1 MEQSRNPLNSMT
13 KFVRATLVVAR
24 AGHAGCQ
31 GTGRDKPVPY
41 DLVPCTSA
49 ARARGGTFMK
59 QTPNPLSLL
68 IKS

>member
-41 DLVPCTSA
+41 AARIWTSA
-49 ARARGGTFMK
+49 PMRRKPVMA
-59 QTPNPLSLL
+59 SL
-68 IKS
+68 ITS